1 MTVRFYGP
9 KAMRQLPTQQETK
22 GPSDLRA
29 GEQVGSPAEPL
40 QIRAF
45 ADLSV
50 GVAKLADASQAQ
62 REPASKS
69 PGACSRTVRRAG
81 AKVLSAGLCREFRC
95 FSTRRATRPSCLRT
109 MRLY

>member
-40 QIRAF
+40 QI
-45 ADLSV
+45 
-50 GVAKLADASQAQ
+50 
-62 REPASKS
+62 
-69 PGACSRTVRRAG
+69 
-81 AKVLSAGLCREFRC
+81 
-95 FSTRRATRPSCLRT
+95 
-109 MRLY
+109 